1 MVQPPGFVDASTPH
15 HVCRLH
21 KALYGLKQEKRAWYS
36 TFSAFLLQQGFI
48 NSHCYSSLFIYKTQS
63 VITILLVYVDDI
75 IVTGNSPSHIQQL
88 ITHMHSAFSM
98 KELGSLSYF
107 LGISVG

>member
-1 MVQPPGFVDASTPH
+1 MVQPPGFVNSRTPN

-21 KALYGLKQEKRAWYS
+21 KALYGLKQAPRAWYS
-36 TFSAFLLQQGFI
+36 TFSAFLLHHGFV
-48 NSHCYSSLFIYKTQS
+48 NSHCDSSLFIHKTSS

-75 IVTGNSPSHIQQL
+75 ILTGNSSAHIQQL
-88 ITHMHSAFSM
+88 ISHMHSTFSM

-107 LGISVG
+107 LGISV